1 MSDLPPERLTPTPLF
16 THTGMDILGPFYIK
30 EGRKEL
36 KQWGLIFTCLASLA
50 IHLESLNAMTTNMP
64 LRRFIDRR
72 GKARE
77 LRSDQGT
84 NFVGAKNELAAA
96 LSEIDP
102 VSVKKYLSAQDCDW
116 IEFSFNV
123 PHASHMGSVCI

>member
-1 MSDLPPERLTPTPLF
+1 
-16 THTGMDILGPFYIK
+16 
-30 EGRKEL
+30 
-36 KQWGLIFTCLASLA
+36 
-50 IHLESLNAMTTNMP
+50 MP

-84 NFVGAKNELAAA
+84 NFVGAKIELAAA

-123 PHASHMGSVCI
+123 PHVSHMGSVWERQIKTTKSILTSLLYDHGTQLDDEVLRTLMTKAESIVNSRPLAVESLTTLDTESPSHA